1 MKWKAVLSILI
12 VSFIVAA
19 CQQTNITSRDAEAQ
33 LPSPTETATQVMTEP
48 PAPTEI
54 PPTAT
59 PIPTINPETV
69 LTLQKDSDL
78 PMIRFYPGYGFT
90 ESENSRIGDTFPF
103 DPWEQPC
110 PEFENDWVGGHIKQL
125 GFKWVRV
132 SIDYIELDPAR
143 EAGNFSKFEINP
155 CHDEAITFLYEND
168 ITIMHTIVYWDE
180 TLHADRYPSY
190 KNEEEVQQFLDYT
203 RMIVAAFKGRV
214 QYYEILNEGYFYVEV
229 EDYIELIRQVIPV
242 IREEDP
248 AAKIVVGGTTD
259 LMNPGMQWYIGQVIQ
274 SDIISQVDG
283 INLHPMYGPS
293 PQYAETRQYYQ
304 DYPEIIRGIQNTAGE
319 NGFAGEIFAE
329 EMNWRTAINP
339 HPYEIWQYSETQAA
353 KYYARGIVINLGL
366 DLWAGIGGERY
377 ETIAPVV
384 KVVQSLSNLMV
395 GAQPDDL
402 NVVIES
408 ESEEIVYYSFSYP
421 NGDRIVAI
429 WRDGVALDDDPG
441 VAATLSIDGLSAE
454 SAVGYDILYPFYQEI
469 AFEMDVN
476 GLVIR
481 DLVVRDY
488 PTLIRFTNSE

>member
-1 MKWKAVLSILI
+1 M
-12 VSFIVAA
+12 
-19 CQQTNITSRDAEAQ
+19 
-33 LPSPTETATQVMTEP
+33 
-48 PAPTEI
+48 
-54 PPTAT
+54 
-59 PIPTINPETV
+59 
-69 LTLQKDSDL
+69 
-78 PMIRFYPGYGFT
+78 
-90 ESENSRIGDTFPF
+90 
-103 DPWEQPC
+103 
-110 PEFENDWVGGHIKQL
+110 
-125 GFKWVRV
+125 RV
-132 SIDYIELDPAR
+132 SIDYIELEPAR

-155 CHDEAITFLYEND
+155 CHDEVITFLYEND

-180 TLHADRYPSY
+180 TLHADRYPNY

-384 KVVQSLSNLMV
+384 KVVQSLSNLEPIRKIGWV
-395 GAQPDDL
+395 
-402 NVVIES
+402 EK
-408 ESEEIVYYSFSYP
+408 
-421 NGDRIVAI
+421 GDVSR
-429 WRDGVALDDDPG
+429 
-441 VAATLSIDGLSAE
+441 
-454 SAVGYDILYPFYQEI
+454 
-469 AFEMDVN
+469 
-476 GLVIR
+476 
-481 DLVVRDY
+481 
-488 PTLIRFTNSE
+488 